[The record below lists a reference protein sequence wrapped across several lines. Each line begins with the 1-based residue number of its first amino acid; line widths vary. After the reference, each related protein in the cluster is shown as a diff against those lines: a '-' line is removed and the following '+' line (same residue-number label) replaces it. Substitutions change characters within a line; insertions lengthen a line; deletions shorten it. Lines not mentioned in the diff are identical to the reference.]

1 MLVIKIARFVIRA
14 AINSATK
21 SATKSAA
28 KAHAKRDAL
37 YVKHGE
43 RTKQYEARIKAAK
56 ERVQRERD
64 AQNEARSFIMNK
76 RYELL
81 QEAKAAESAAEKLKA
96 LSL

>member
-1 MLVIKIARFVIRA
+1 MLIIKIARFVIRA

-21 SATKSAA
+21 SAA
-28 KAHAKRDAL
+28 KAHSKRDAL
-37 YVKHGE
+37 YKEHGE
-43 RTKQYEARIKAAK
+43 LNKKHEARIKAAK

-64 AQNEARSFIMNK
+64 AQSLTRGRISSK
-76 RYELL
+76 RFELL